1 MDIVVRRARHV
12 AHPRPVVFAF
22 VTSSD
27 AVGKAFVGAGPIPRA
42 LRSSS
47 KDGQP
52 LREGSVR
59 VVENADGTV
68 VEEII
73 VALRAP
79 ERQAYRLVVLPP
91 AFARLVDAP
100 HGDWTF
106 VDEGAGTRVTWT
118 FTFPTRSALAV
129 PVVWVLARFFGTAM
143 QRCLDETARQ
153 LDGASSTSA

>member
-1 MDIVVRRARHV
+1 MDIVVRRTRHV

-27 AVGKAFVGAGPIPRA
+27 AVGKTFLGAGPIPRA
-42 LRSSS
+42 LRSFST
-47 KDGQP
+47 DGQP

-68 VEEII
+68 VEEVILT
-73 VALRAP
+73 LRAP

-91 AFARLVDAP
+91 AFARLVDGP
-100 HGDWTF
+100 RGDWRF

-118 FTFPTRSALAV
+118 FTFPTRSAFAV
-129 PVVWVLARFFGTAM
+129 PVVWVLARFFGKAM
-143 QRCLDETARQ
+143 QRCLDETARL
-153 LDGASSTSA
+153 LDASSSSA